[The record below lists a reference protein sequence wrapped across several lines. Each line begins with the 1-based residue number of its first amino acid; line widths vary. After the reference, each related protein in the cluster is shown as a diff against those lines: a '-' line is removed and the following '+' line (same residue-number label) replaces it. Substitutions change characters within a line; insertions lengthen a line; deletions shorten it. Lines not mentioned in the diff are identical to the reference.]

1 MSPITAETLSETF
14 HSIGYFCV
22 VSLVKDVIWLILFYY
37 IICSKTFTPKVNL
50 YWYCA
55 EYIFKTFCR
64 LHFESCTYPENHNID
79 LPPYYFIHIVWI
91 LIILT
96 TLNGIS
102 SVFMKYRNMKKSI
115 SFPPFSFLTMA
126 NSNFVDFQFSS
137 AAIYW
142 VCTHSMT

>member
-1 MSPITAETLSETF
+1 MKEHIYCNVFCIPF
-14 HSIGYFCV
+14 HIFADQFHTSIQNLKQDFME
-22 VSLVKDVIWLILFYY
+22 
-37 IICSKTFTPKVNL
+37 ICSWNAT
-50 YWYCA
+50 
-55 EYIFKTFCR
+55 YIFKTFCR
-64 LHFESCTYPENHNID
+64 LHFESCTYPETPNRD

-102 SVFMKYRNMKKSI
+102 SFFMKYQNMKKSI

-126 NSNFVDFQFSS
+126 NSSLVDFQFSS

-142 VCTHSMT
+142 VCTQSMT